1 MESRPVRNGQRAAR
15 ILIVD
20 DHPATREGLAMRIQ
34 QQPDLMVCG
43 EAVDVEDALEKGQ
56 TTCPDLVVIDICL
69 KRGNGLDLIKRFKSR
84 GDSPRMLA
92 WSMHDETL
100 YAERA
105 LHAGAQGYVDKS
117 QSTDTIVDAIRSVL
131 DGNLYLSGRLAD
143 RLLRQSVHG
152 IRPQENASVNCL
164 SDRELEVLRYMGQ
177 GLSTREVS
185 IRMNVT
191 SKTVD
196 TYRSRIKDK
205 LDLRSGID
213 LMRYAVQWVLQG
225 SYSD

>member
-1 MESRPVRNGQRAAR
+1 MEATSTRQGERLSR

-20 DHPATREGLAMRIQ
+20 DHPATREGLAMRIKP
-34 QQPDLMVCG
+34 QPDLVVCG
-43 EAVDVEDALEKGQ
+43 EAVDVEDALAKAES
-56 TTCPDLVVIDICL
+56 THPDLAVIDICL
-69 KRGNGLDLIKRFKSR
+69 KSGNGLELIKRLKLR
-84 GDSPRMLA
+84 GDPVRMLA

-131 DGNLYLSGRLAD
+131 DGNLYLSGRLAN

-152 IRPQENASVNCL
+152 TCPEDRSSVNSL
-164 SDRELEVLRYMGQ
+164 SDRELEVLRYMGE

-185 IRMNVT
+185 VRMNVT

-213 LMRYAVQWVLQG
+213 LMRFAVQWVLNG
-225 SYSD
+225 G